1 MSNIRKNLEAI
12 HPSDA
17 AKAVAIAVTVGN
29 VTSVDH
35 ALAIYNAF
43 LMQPE
48 GADFVEFVDSLG
60 EEGEG
65 PYVFAEF
72 ADGHSSDL
80 WNVIE
85 SDARMITAILDHF
98 QTKAKP

>member
-1 MSNIRKNLEAI
+1 MSNIRDNLDGI

-17 AKAVAIAVTVGN
+17 AKATAIAATVGN

-48 GADFVEFVDSLG
+48 GTDFVEFVDSLG

-72 ADGHSSDL
+72 ADGPSSGL

-85 SDARMITAILDHF
+85 HDARMITAIFDHF
-98 QTKAKP
+98 QTKGD

>member
-1 MSNIRKNLEAI
+1 MSNIRDNLEGI

-17 AKAVAIAVTVGN
+17 AKAIAIAVTVGN

-65 PYVFAEF
+65 PYVFGEF
-72 ADGHSSDL
+72 ADHYRSDV
-80 WNVIE
+80 WDVITVE
-85 SDARMITAILDHF
+85 ARMITAIFDHF

>member
-1 MSNIRKNLEAI
+1 MSNIRDNLEGI

-17 AKAVAIAVTVGN
+17 AKATAIAVTVGN

-48 GADFVEFVDSLG
+48 GTDFVEFVDSLG

-72 ADGHSSDL
+72 DDGHGSNL
-80 WNVIE
+80 WNVVE
-85 SDARMITAILDHF
+85 RDARMITAIFDHF
-98 QTKAKP
+98 QTKGD